1 MAVWRVSKIGFEL
14 LLAVCIS
21 AASTIA
27 SAQLKVSTIAGG
39 FEGNGGPV
47 TSASFAGPGAVAV
60 DSKGKLYIGENL
72 SCTIRS
78 VNGNGVIT
86 RFAGKNIC
94 GFSGDGGPA
103 SAASFSEVTGM
114 VFDQHGNLFVGDSFN
129 LRIRKIDS
137 HQTVTTIAGN
147 GTFGNSGNGGPA
159 TAASIGETNGIAIG
173 PHNKVYFSDSNLVV
187 HMVDSAGIIHTVAG
201 NGISGFSGDG
211 GPATS
216 AQFSSTQ
223 GVAVDSHGNLY
234 IADEFNNR
242 VRKVDT
248 TGTIT
253 TFAGNGINDNSGSGG
268 PATSAGLSTPTGL
281 VVRGNTLYISTF
293 SNLIWTVDLPTQ
305 TINIVAGN
313 GNVFPG
319 GFNGDGNTALS
330 TQFLTPEGMAFDQAG
345 NLIVA
350 DSGNNRVRM
359 INQSQIVS
367 TLAGGFVGD
376 GGQATDASLNTGF
389 NSHVALDA
397 GGNLYIA
404 DGRNNRIRKVTPAG
418 VISTFAGNGFSGY
431 SGDGGPATAAM
442 LTGPESVTVDSLG
455 NVFIADN
462 GNRVIRKV
470 DTSGIITTFGTPGP
484 FGFIS
489 TVTPGM
495 TTDASGNLYVTDSFS
510 VVWKL
515 DPSGTATIFAGLQF
529 QSGYNGDGIP
539 ATQATLTFPCGL
551 AFDKHGNLYIAEWL
565 GYRVRKVDTNGIIST
580 IAGTG
585 TFAFSGDGGPAANA
599 GIALPF
605 DVGVDSHDNI
615 YIADFGNARIRKIDS
630 SGTIQTV
637 AGTGAFGFNGNNLS
651 AIGTNIVPTGLA
663 IKPNGTVFFAD
674 EDKYLVRKLH

>member
-1 MAVWRVSKIGFEL
+1 MAVGRTSRIGFEM

-21 AASTIA
+21 LTTIIA
-27 SAQLKVSTIAGG
+27 PAQLKISAVAGG
-39 FEGNGGPV
+39 FDGNGSPA
-47 TSASFAGPGAVAV
+47 TSAAFAGPGAVAV

-72 SCTIRS
+72 SCQIRR

-86 RFAGKNIC
+86 RFAGKNTC
-94 GFSGDGGPA
+94 GYSGDSGPA
-103 SAASFSEVTGM
+103 SAAMFSEVTGM
-114 VFDQHGNLFVGDSFN
+114 AFDHHGNLLVSDSFN
-129 LRIRKIDS
+129 LRVRKIDS
-137 HQTVTTIAGN
+137 NGTVTTFAGN
-147 GTFGNSGNGGPA
+147 GTFGNSGDGGPA
-159 TAASIGETNGIAIG
+159 TAASIGDPNNVAIG
-173 PHNKVYFSDSNLVV
+173 SQNKIYFSDSNSVV
-187 HMVDSAGIIHTVAG
+187 RMVDSAGIIHTVAG
-201 NGISGFSGDG
+201 NGTSGFSGDN

-223 GVAVDSHGNLY
+223 GVALDSHGNLY

-242 VRKVDT
+242 VRKVDS

-293 SNLIWTVDLPTQ
+293 SNLIWTVDLTTQ
-305 TINIVAGN
+305 IINIAAGN
-313 GNVFPG
+313 GNLVPG

-330 TQFLTPEGMAFDQAG
+330 TRFLTPEGMAFDAAG

-350 DSGNNRVRM
+350 DSGNNRIRM
-359 INQSQIVS
+359 INPAQIVS
-367 TLAGGFVGD
+367 TLAGGFIGD

-389 NSHVALDA
+389 NAHVAFDA

-404 DGRNNRIRKVTPAG
+404 DARNNRVRKVTPAG

-431 SGDGGPATAAM
+431 TGDGGLATNAM
-442 LTGPESVTVDSLG
+442 LTGPESVTVDNQG
-455 NVFIADN
+455 NVYIADD
-462 GNRVIRKV
+462 GNEVVRKV
-470 DTSGIITTFGTPGP
+470 DTAGIITTFGTPGP
-484 FGFIS
+484 FGFLS

-495 TTDASGNLYVTDSFS
+495 TTDANGNLYVTDSLS

-515 DPSGTATIFAGLQF
+515 DPSGAATIFAGLQF

-585 TFAFSGDGGPAANA
+585 TFSFSGDGGPAANA
-599 GIALPF
+599 GLALPF
-605 DVGVDSHDNI
+605 DVAVDRHDNI
-615 YIADFGNARIRKIDS
+615 YIADFGNARIRMIDS

-637 AGTGAFGFNGNNLS
+637 AGTGGFGFNGNHLP
-651 AIGTNIVPTGLA
+651 ATTANIVPTGLA

-674 EDKYLVRKLH
+674 EDNYLVRKLH